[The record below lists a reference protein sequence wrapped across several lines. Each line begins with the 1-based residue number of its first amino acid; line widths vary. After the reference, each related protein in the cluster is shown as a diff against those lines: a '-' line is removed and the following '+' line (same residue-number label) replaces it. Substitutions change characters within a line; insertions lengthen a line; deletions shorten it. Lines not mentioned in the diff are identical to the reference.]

1 MWYFWL
7 NLAKKIVVPD
17 VNALSKGNFLAK
29 EINLHAMCEER
40 EIGKEDNKR

>member
-1 MWYFWL
+1 VVF
-7 NLAKKIVVPD
+7 LAKFSQKTVVPD